1 MCQESETSLYI
12 LQFFF
17 LPCSCG
23 RGRTSTLSEA
33 TGRYLVLCPDTG
45 LTSVYLGVLVD
56 GLRRARLS
64 DGCTARLP
72 WNPDVFIHFH
82 HFLFTHSPVRLSLH
96 IHRSG
101 QTAMRGVS
109 GQSAHLSTE
118 QPDGQGGARWF
129 PGHRNASSIFFLFSS
144 CDTSSA
150 ALDGSSL
157 LKHSSE

>member
-1 MCQESETSLYI
+1 MKRHCIYYR
-12 LQFFF
+12 FFF
-17 LPCSCG
+17 PCSCG

-33 TGRYLVLCPDTG
+33 TGRCLVLSPYTG
-45 LTSVYLGVLVD
+45 LTSVYLGVSVD

-72 WNPDVFIHFH
+72 WNPDVFILFH
-82 HFLFTHSPVRLSLH
+82 HFLFTHSPVCLSLH

-101 QTAMRGVS
+101 QTTMRGVS
-109 GQSAHLSTE
+109 EQSVHLSTE
-118 QPDGQGGARWF
+118 QPDGQGGAQRF
-129 PGHRNASSIFFLFSS
+129 IQHKQVLLDFFLFSS

-150 ALDGSSL
+150 ALDESSL